1 MKKGAQVLPAQH
13 PKSPPRQ
20 PQMESAEQSAGKGS
34 FPKGQLNAALLT
46 GGSANPLPLLETSSK
61 LEVPGKAR
69 TRARLSVLKA
79 PTVGNVPAL
88 TPWPGLPTQ
97 PATALPRPPPL
108 GTSPWLPTAKTRGGG
123 GGRTPSVPLNTR
135 GSGVHPGHAAPRRNS
150 FPIPAF

>member
-97 PATALPRPPPL
+97 PSTALPRPPP
-108 GTSPWLPTAKTRGGG
+108 RDE
-123 GGRTPSVPLNTR
+123 PL
-135 GSGVHPGHAAPRRNS
+135 AAHR
-150 FPIPAF
+150 